1 MDNYEPERPLDD
13 SQMNP
18 PQWNWKDLLLILIS
32 IVVIFVLGLILLS
45 FFPNSLSIATL
56 QQQGPSL
63 VYSAS
68 LAALE
73 AIALVASIYFMGMR
87 AHDLNWRE
95 VGLKP
100 VPRYW
105 LVRAITVTIIVIP
118 IIGLIALGIRYAL
131 NLPLENPQ
139 MQFLAPK
146 NFSWIGALGML
157 LMGGL
162 AVPFAEE
169 LFFRGVLFV
178 WIRNKL
184 GFWIGAII
192 SAAIFGI
199 LHGDISVAGA
209 TFVMGLILAWFYENS
224 KSLWPPIMIHAVY
237 NSLEL
242 IFLYATIAFG
252 LTLPGG

>member
-1 MDNYEPERPLDD
+1 MDNIEPENTFDD
-13 SQMNP
+13 HRMNP
-18 PQWNWKDLLLILIS
+18 PLWNWKDLLLILIS
-32 IVVIFVLGLILLS
+32 IVVIFVMGIFLLS
-45 FFPNSLSIATL
+45 LFPNSISIASL

-63 VYSAS
+63 VYSAA
-68 LAALE
+68 LATLE

-87 AHDLNWRE
+87 RHDLNWKE

-105 LVRAITVTIIVIP
+105 LVRAITITIIFIP
-118 IIGLIALGIRYAL
+118 IIGLIALGIRYVL

-146 NFSWIGALGML
+146 NFSWGGAFGML

-178 WIRNKL
+178 WLRNKW
-184 GFWIGAII
+184 GFWIGAAI
-192 SAAIFGI
+192 SAAVFGI
-199 LHGDISVAGA
+199 LHGDVSVAGA
-209 TFVMGLILAWFYENS
+209 TFVMGLILAWFYEHS
-224 KSLWPPIMIHAVY
+224 KSLWPPIMIHATY
-237 NSLEL
+237 NSIEL
-242 IFLYATIAFG
+242 IFLYATIASG